1 MCEASAD
8 VVAGETTVIHT
19 ARRTL
24 RWARWAWLAA
34 ALIVYIG
41 WSVIDQNPLLSFD
54 STPGGFDVDWLIVAL
69 LGLILTLLIGRAQ
82 DRQLARLEAQIART
96 IAAERTVLRLEA
108 EQAQARA
115 EALAES
121 ARLKS
126 TLLAAASHDFRTPL
140 EAITAAADELLAEDV
155 YWNAEAMHDF
165 AAVIRTEARRLAHLG
180 NNFLDLTRIEAG
192 VLHLQRGWYHIAE
205 IVNRVLDRCA
215 PDLADRPLELDVPE
229 TLPLLP
235 VDYIQ
240 IEQVLWNL
248 VQNAVKYSPPGSPL
262 GITASLQDAL
272 LCVSIAD
279 RGPGI
284 PPGERARVFE
294 PFYRPDADRNARVVG
309 TGIGLAICKG
319 LVEAHGGQITIHGR
333 DGGGTLVRIDLPL
346 RSDAVEMN
354 QGVHHGLDTY
364 SDHR

>member
-1 MCEASAD
+1 MREASVD
-8 VVAGETTVIHT
+8 IGGGEAAVIRT

-34 ALIVYIG
+34 GLIVYIG
-41 WSVIDQNPLLSFD
+41 WSTIDQSPLLFFD
-54 STPGGFDVDWLIVAL
+54 PTPGGFDVDWLIVAL

-96 IAAERTVLRLEA
+96 IAAERTILRLEA
-108 EQAQARA
+108 EQVQARA

-155 YWNAEAMHDF
+155 SWNAEAMHDF
-165 AAVIRTEARRLAHLG
+165 ASVFRTEARRLTHLG

-192 VLHLQRGWYHIAE
+192 VLRLQRDWYHIAE
-205 IVNRVLDRCA
+205 IVNRVLDRCR
-215 PDLADRPLELDVPE
+215 PDLVDRPLELDVPE

-235 VDYIQ
+235 VDYTQ

-262 GITASLQDAL
+262 GIAASLKDAT
-272 LCVSIAD
+272 LCLAVAD

-284 PPGERARVFE
+284 PLGERARVFE
-294 PFYRPDADRNARVVG
+294 PFYRLQAGPNARVAG

-333 DGGGTLVRIDLPL
+333 DGGGTLVRIGLPL
-346 RSDAVEMN
+346 HLDTVAVN
-354 QGVHHGLDTY
+354 QGANYDLDTY